1 MRKIFISYGDKNYTD
16 SLKRIGTEAE
26 NLHLFDEIRLYD
38 DSQLPPTF
46 YSYTE
51 KYKRGGGYWL
61 WKPYIVQETLSKAQ
75 EGDVIVYADA
85 GCTLLAHKDW
95 KKYFRIMNS
104 KECLFFLGTGKNRKW
119 CKQSVF
125 DYLTPED
132 QSWAKANQLQ
142 ATFFMIKKTGGN
154 HLIERWYELALH
166 HPELFIDITE
176 EEKNENPLLKEH
188 RHDQAVLTG
197 CIASSSDISRY
208 CFLPSKIER
217 RVAGGQAVLA
227 SRISSK
233 DIRGA
238 MNSSP
243 IESKWITLINRNLVY
258 PIQKLITLHLYKKSR

>member
-1 MRKIFISYGDKNYTD
+1 
-16 SLKRIGTEAE
+16 
-26 NLHLFDEIRLYD
+26 
-38 DSQLPPTF
+38 
-46 YSYTE
+46 
-51 KYKRGGGYWL
+51 
-61 WKPYIVQETLSKAQ
+61 
-75 EGDVIVYADA
+75 
-85 GCTLLAHKDW
+85 
-95 KKYFRIMNS
+95 
-104 KECLFFLGTGKNRKW
+104 
-119 CKQSVF
+119 
-125 DYLTPED
+125 
-132 QSWAKANQLQ
+132 
-142 ATFFMIKKTGGN
+142 MIKKTGGN